1 MLIAMFIL
9 LMRTLNRRYSV
20 LSRLK
25 SVTRIHFKTRIVL
38 MTLLFLFIKS
48 SNAQDKILSFE
59 VWKNRSHIGNISMTE
74 KINSDSVVYDLSST
88 ITAKAIIKMKIT
100 GIEKSVYKNGI
111 LVYSSI
117 SRELNSN
124 LRVNKKLLLNDGKY
138 DLINKGRISTL
149 PINKITDNLVTLY
162 FNEPVNL
169 SQVYCDN
176 HQSMAGIVPLE
187 SGKYR
192 VTFPDGSYNIFY
204 YQDGKCKKVDAFNS
218 LYKVQLISTL

>member
-25 SVTRIHFKTRIVL
+25 SITRIHFKAKIVF
-38 MTLLFLFIKS
+38 MILLFLLIKS
-48 SNAQDKILSFE
+48 SNAQDKNLSFE

-74 KINSDSVVYDLSST
+74 KFSSDSVVYDLSSK
-88 ITAKAIIKMKIT
+88 IIAKAIIKINIT
-100 GIEKSVYKNGI
+100 GIEKSIYKNGT
-111 LVYSSI
+111 LVYSSV
-117 SRELNSN
+117 SRKLNSR
-124 LRVNKKLLLNDGKY
+124 LKVNKKLFLHDGTY
-138 DLINKGRISTL
+138 NLINKGRESTL
-149 PINKITDNLVTLY
+149 PIDKIKDNLVTLY

-176 HQSMAGIVPLE
+176 HESMARIVLLE
-187 SGKYR
+187 SGRYR
-192 VTFPDGSYNIFY
+192 VTFPDGSYNVFY
-204 YQDGKCKKVDAFNS
+204 YQNGKCVKVEAFNS